1 MDALAGAAPMIEGT
15 VVEPVS
21 AGGVRAEWLRP
32 PGSVEDAALVYLH
45 GGGYCVGSLVSHK
58 PMAAKIGAAAGL
70 PVLLVDYRLGPEHCF
85 PAAVED
91 ASTALDWL
99 LDQGFARDRVALAGD
114 SAGGGLTLAT
124 LVARRDA
131 GVTLPGA
138 AACLSPWTDLTQ
150 GSASMDANEGTDPM
164 LDRARLQN
172 YAEWYLGPDGD
183 PTHPHASPRFA
194 DFHGLPPVLLH
205 VAADEVLLDDA
216 RLVAE
221 GIEAA
226 GGTVEYRAWPG
237 VFHVWHAIAGLAPE
251 ADEAVAE
258 VAAFVRR
265 HLDRLRRHPHRSV
278 TSHALDSAK
287 RWSQNEGA
295 RGSKG

>member
-1 MDALAGAAPMIEGT
+1 MSDEMDRILELLAAAPSNDGEPVEKRREDMDALAGAAPMIEGT

-45 GGGYCVGSLVSHK
+45 GGGYCIGSLVSHK

-70 PVLLVDYRLGPEHCF
+70 SVLLVDYRLGPEHCF

-91 ASTALDWL
+91 ASTVLDWL
-99 LDQGFARDRVALAGD
+99 LEQGFARDRVALAGD

-237 VFHVWHAIAGLAPE
+237 VFHVWHAVAGLAPE
-251 ADEAVAE
+251 ADDAVAE
-258 VAAFVRR
+258 VGAFIRR
-265 HLDRLRRHPHRSV
+265 HLNV
-278 TSHALDSAK
+278 
-287 RWSQNEGA
+287 
-295 RGSKG
+295 